1 MSNLPPTSLKFIDIA
16 NAYNASGL
24 PDVGTTDLKLSLFA
38 GAVLTD
44 GTTVPSS
51 GPFNTSMFYG
61 KTFGCRLG
69 TDCSWNTVKAIL
81 DAPNVNVG
89 YTVYQM
95 KPSTNITPAWHI
107 LESTSTPLTGNPWGS
122 TGEVHNGGPGGT
134 YMEINGG
141 LILVIDSSGDVIWK
155 INTVGD
161 NHVLYGGGGN
171 MYVYNISG
179 QIMSLSVEYINYNS
193 AHFPFVNIS
202 DASASRPINGNST
215 SQSSII
221 NDWYN
226 GNTADYDGSTPLNS
240 NRRIVDN
247 FRNHLGLKWVFIHNK
262 TTSQSR
268 YDSMYATP
276 GNLFINPVGIWPSYP
291 YPTI

>member
-81 DAPNVNVG
+81 DAPNVDVG

-122 TGEVHNGGPGGT
+122 TGEVTTVSGGT

-179 QIMSLSVEYINYNS
+179 QIMSLSVEYIN
-193 AHFPFVNIS
+193 
-202 DASASRPINGNST
+202 
-215 SQSSII
+215 
-221 NDWYN
+221 
-226 GNTADYDGSTPLNS
+226 
-240 NRRIVDN
+240 
-247 FRNHLGLKWVFIHNK
+247 
-262 TTSQSR
+262 
-268 YDSMYATP
+268 
-276 GNLFINPVGIWPSYP
+276 
-291 YPTI
+291 